1 MRSHASEDT
10 RPTIYWAGCSEGCF
24 ILRIENVNLILD
36 ALLFARSI
44 QLGGPMRDA
53 LVPTFSGNVT
63 LKAMIQT
70 DFRLQSLSR

>member
-10 RPTIYWAGCSEGCF
+10 RPTIYWAGCSEGSF

-36 ALLFARSI
+36 ALFSRSLP
-44 QLGGPMRDA
+44 LGGLMRDA
-53 LVPTFSGNVT
+53 LVPTCSGNVT
-63 LKAMIQT
+63 FKAMIQT